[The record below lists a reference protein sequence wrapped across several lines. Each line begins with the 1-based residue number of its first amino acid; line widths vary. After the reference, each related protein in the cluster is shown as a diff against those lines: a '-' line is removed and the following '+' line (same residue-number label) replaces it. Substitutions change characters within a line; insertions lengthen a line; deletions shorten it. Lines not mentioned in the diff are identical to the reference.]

1 MRSREMPSTPR
12 NASAWN
18 SAWLPA
24 PISASRRGVDVRVI
38 LPEDS
43 NHVVSD
49 WLSRGFYSSP
59 INAGVRILLYQNSM
73 IHAKTATVD
82 GEWSTVGTANID
94 RLSLTG
100 NYEIN
105 LEIFDRDLAA
115 TMERIFEV
123 DSSNSRVLTREE
135 WDSRHLVAR
144 ASEAIIAPL
153 RPFL

>member
-1 MRSREMPSTPR
+1 LIR
-12 NASAWN
+12 ASE
-18 SAWLPA
+18 
-24 PISASRRGVDVRVI
+24 RGVDVRV
-38 LPEDS
+38 LVPEYS

-49 WLSRGFYSSP
+49 WLSRGFYTSLLK
-59 INAGVRILLYQNSM
+59 AGVQVLLFQNAM

-105 LEIFDRDLAA
+105 LEIFDEELAD
-115 TMERIFEV
+115 TMEQVFTI
-123 DSSNSRVLTREE
+123 DSSNSRPLTLKE
-135 WDSRHLVAR
+135 WESRHIVAR
-144 ASEAIIAPL
+144 VSEAIIAPL